1 MDKKIYC
8 GIVFGYRLLK
18 KSIKEKAIKCVS
30 FIRKSN
36 MKKAISIE
44 RVTLLDG
51 DGDGDGAND
60 SNSDSDSNTVS
71 SDDNDTKYNYNYKY
85 KFTKRKTPHKVMY
98 YINYDDSVSN
108 DDVFL

>member
-8 GIVFGYRLLK
+8 GIVFGYKLLK
-18 KSIKEKAIKCVS
+18 KSVKENAIKCVS

-51 DGDGDGAND
+51 DGTND
-60 SNSDSDSNTVS
+60 SDSDSDTVS

-85 KFTKRKTPHKVMY
+85 KFTKIKTPHKVMY
-98 YINYDDSVSN
+98 YINYNDSVSN

>member
-8 GIVFGYRLLK
+8 GIVFGYKLLK
-18 KSIKEKAIKCVS
+18 KSIKENAIKCVS
-30 FIRKSN
+30 FIMKSN

-44 RVTLLDG
+44 RITLLDS
-51 DGDGDGAND
+51 DGAND
-60 SNSDSDSNTVS
+60 SDSNSNAVS

-98 YINYDDSVSN
+98 YINYNDSVSN